1 VLSLACF
8 WDDAAVDEAL
18 VAARKVLHHLGVSLE
33 PRAVPS
39 SLARGGTVGRIGV
52 PPQALDAVAGAG
64 VALGATLGQSP
75 LAPLPRLWRGLQR
88 RCDVLVD
95 IRHCV
100 TLPGSDAHALGND
113 RDVILV
119 SQRRVDRVSAAARG
133 AEADLGG
140 WGRARR
146 VAELAYRLAAA
157 DRREV
162 VLAVPPGR
170 LTPGQ
175 KQLAD
180 ACQREAQ
187 RLGLEGVRTAKAG
200 LLAAL
205 LCGDGGARPWVVVS
219 PMPMDELSTAV
230 AAAIGDAGPWPVIAA
245 GERTT
250 FYDIPSVR
258 GVGAGAVDPTGILL
272 ACVAMLQRQGL
283 REPAYALLHAVRLA
297 RGAEAR
303 MRGPA
308 GTPLPLPADVVARTV
323 IAHLGRHRVVGDAPI
338 EPAPLEPWGD
348 APVPGLRFRV
358 ASGAP
363 ETLRATIGA
372 LVEPVGLEV
381 ASVRPVDEDAIAHD
395 VRVRVRLGEAAL
407 DESTTDR
414 LIVDVARAVGPC
426 LVEPWRDALGA
437 PMARPGAAPAAAPVA
452 RPRTTGRLVKR
463 VAAAG

>member
-1 VLSLACF
+1 MQRAVAVRPSETVSRGAVAAPARPALSLACF

-100 TLPGSDAHALGND
+100 TLPGSDAHLLGHE

-119 SQRRVDRVSAAARG
+119 SQRRVDRTG
-133 AEADLGG
+133 AGTRATETDLNGF
-140 WGRARR
+140 GRARR
-146 VAELAYRLAAA
+146 VAELAFRLAAA

-170 LTPGQ
+170 LTPAQ

-187 RLGLEGVRTAKAG
+187 RLGHEGVRTAKAG

-205 LCGDGGARPWVVVS
+205 LCGDIGARPWVVVS
-219 PMPMDELSTAV
+219 PMPMDELSAAV
-230 AAAIGDAGPWPVIAA
+230 AAAIGDTGPWPVIAA

-258 GVGAGAVDPTGILL
+258 GTTTGAVDPTGVLL

-297 RGAEAR
+297 RAAEAR
-303 MRGPA
+303 MRTAPA
-308 GTPLPLPADVVARTV
+308 TPLPLHADVMARAV
-323 IAHLGRHRVVGDAPI
+323 IAHLGRHRVVG
-338 EPAPLEPWGD
+338 EPTVEVGSVEPWGT
-348 APVPGLRFRV
+348 A
-358 ASGAP
+358 
-363 ETLRATIGA
+363 
-372 LVEPVGLEV
+372 
-381 ASVRPVDEDAIAHD
+381 EDAIAHD
-395 VRVRVRLGEAAL
+395 VRVRVRLGEGPL
-407 DESTTDR
+407 DDATVDR
-414 LIVDVARAVGPC
+414 LIVAIAQAVGPC
-426 LVEPWRDALGA
+426 LVEPWREALGGA
-437 PMARPGAAPAAAPVA
+437 PARPAPTPAPASSGVVA
-452 RPRTTGRLVKR
+452 RPTGRLVR
-463 VAAAG
+463 REAALR